1 MELLQSFEMII
12 DYEANLI
19 HFHRIRRNE
28 AHAYKNKMLNNP
40 DTYTEIPFELTD
52 GRIMLKGELAGKK
65 LRLIID
71 SGAETNM
78 LDSRLPQSVFQSI
91 TITGRTQMSGAG
103 EKKIDV
109 LRGNLQSLTVGGQ
122 KFDTLPVII
131 ANLEKT
137 CFSHGGCVDGILG
150 FDFLS
155 LKKIGFNFVTGK
167 LYIWK

>member
-1 MELLQSFEMII
+1 MQGPYLPS
-12 DYEANLI
+12 
-19 HFHRIRRNE
+19 
-28 AHAYKNKMLNNP
+28 
-40 DTYTEIPFELTD
+40 
-52 GRIMLKGELAGKK
+52 MLKGELAGKK

-78 LDSRLPQSVFQSI
+78 IDSRLPSSIFQTI

-103 EKKIDV
+103 TKKIDV
-109 LRGNLQSLTVGGQ
+109 LRGNMQSLTVGGQ
-122 KFDTLPVII
+122 KFNELPVVI

-137 CFSHGGCVDGILG
+137 CFAHGGCVDGILG